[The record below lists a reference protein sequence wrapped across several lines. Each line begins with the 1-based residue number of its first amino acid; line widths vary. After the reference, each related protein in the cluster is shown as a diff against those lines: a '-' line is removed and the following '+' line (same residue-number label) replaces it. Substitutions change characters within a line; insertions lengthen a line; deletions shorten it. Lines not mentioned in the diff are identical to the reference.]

1 VTAPVRHR
9 DDAAV
14 GARLVAVA
22 AWESA
27 PLRYGVASLAEVA
40 TRLAVWRMRLDAV
53 GRALEDADC
62 WSGPAA
68 RESAAAVADVSTVAA
83 VVHSA
88 LAGSQEDLERMAVA
102 AVAAQQLAAEALA
115 LRAATPTGGSVAAFE
130 RLSGV
135 LQALAPGAAA
145 PDPGPAVGVSV
156 SALEHADAAAR
167 AARAAGDALGRVTVG
182 RLVAPATFDDLAGR
196 IALVGPVQAPTVPLL
211 PDPAR
216 GAAWWA
222 GLSQRDQRAVIL
234 SAPAAVG
241 ALDGVPAWA
250 RDRANR
256 LVLERALVDPGTP
269 PSAAV
274 AARVLAARLAAEEA
288 AGRQVQVQ
296 ALDLAGDRVVLALGD
311 LDTADA
317 VAVVVPGIG
326 TTIGDDVGS
335 LVGTAT
341 AVGAAA
347 RAASPGLAVTPVVWL
362 GYRTPTGPA
371 GIASRA
377 AARRGGAALDTAL
390 DGLAAARAARGAL
403 PQRTTVVAHS
413 YGTVVVD
420 EAARRPGR
428 LAADAVVLLGSPGM
442 RGRAADL
449 EAPAVYDAATPAD
462 PVSWLGWFGGDT
474 WAPGYGATELPTEP
488 SMHHSDY
495 FDPGRPTLAAI
506 GEVVAG
512 RRTPG

>member
-1 VTAPVRHR
+1 MTAPVLLP
-9 DDAAV
+9 DDASVA
-14 GARLVAVA
+14 ARLVAVA
-22 AWESA
+22 AWEDA
-27 PLRYGVASLAEVA
+27 PLRYGVATLAAVVS
-40 TRLAVWRMRLDAV
+40 RLAVWRMRVDAV
-53 GRALEDADC
+53 GRALEAADC

-68 RESAAAVADVSTVAA
+68 REAAAAVAGVSAVAA

-88 LAGSQEDLERMAVA
+88 LAGSHDDLERMARA
-102 AVAAQQLAAEALA
+102 AAAAQELAVEALA
-115 LRAATPTGGSVAAFE
+115 LRAATPAAGSIAAFD
-130 RLSGV
+130 RLGGV
-135 LQALAPGAAA
+135 LQALVPGAAA
-145 PDPGPAVGVSV
+145 PDPGPAVAVSLAAV
-156 SALEHADAAAR
+156 EHADAAAR
-167 AARAAGDALGRVTVG
+167 AARAAGEALARVTVG
-182 RLVAPATFDDLAGR
+182 RLIAPATFDDLAGR
-196 IALVGPVQAPTVPLL
+196 IALVGPVPAPTVPLL
-211 PDPAR
+211 PSPAAV
-216 GAAWWA
+216 AAWWA
-222 GLSQRDQRAVIL
+222 GLSERDQRAVIL

-256 LVLERALVDPGTP
+256 LVLERVLGDPGTP
-269 PSAAV
+269 PYAAFT
-274 AARVLAARLAAEEA
+274 ARVLAARLAAEEA
-288 AGRQVQVQ
+288 AGRPVQVQ
-296 ALDLAGDRVVLALGD
+296 TLDLAGDRVVLALGD

-317 VAVVVPGIG
+317 VAVVVPGMAN
-326 TTIGDDVGS
+326 TIGDDVDS
-335 LVGTAT
+335 LVDSAT

-347 RAASPGLAVTPVVWL
+347 RAAAPGLAVTSVVWL
-362 GYRTPTGPA
+362 GYRTPTGPP
-371 GIASRA
+371 GVASRS

-390 DGLAAARAARGAL
+390 DGLAAARAASGAR
-403 PQRTTVVAHS
+403 PPRTTVVAHS

-474 WAPGYGATELPTEP
+474 WAPGYGATELPTDP
-488 SMHHSDY
+488 SMLHCDY
-495 FDPGRPTLAAI
+495 LDPGRPTLSAI